1 MKTYIIGIIS
11 LWSLNEQ
18 SKCDNGAIYLSVR
31 MVLIINKE
39 RHLIQNCYFPLVAL
53 RKKCGILDAA
63 VWSV

>member
-11 LWSLNEQ
+11 LWNLNEQ
-18 SKCDNGAIYLSVR
+18 SKCDNGAIYLSVP
-31 MVLIINKE
+31 MVLIINKYV
-39 RHLIQNCYFPLVAL
+39 IQNCYFPLVAL